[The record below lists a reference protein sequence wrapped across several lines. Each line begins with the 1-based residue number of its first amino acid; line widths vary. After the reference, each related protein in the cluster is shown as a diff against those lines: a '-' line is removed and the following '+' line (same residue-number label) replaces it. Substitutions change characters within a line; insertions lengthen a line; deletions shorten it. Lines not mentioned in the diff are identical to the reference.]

1 MPPLVNLPY
10 ELLALV
16 VGNLNLADTRS
27 LSRTCRHLQFLFHE
41 AKIARV
47 ILEVCDELMA
57 PFCPPRR
64 ADNCGSE

>member
-1 MPPLVNLPY
+1 MSPLVNLPY

-27 LSRTCRHLQFLFHE
+27 LSRACRHLQFLFYE

-47 ILEVCDELMA
+47 ILEVRDE
-57 PFCPPRR
+57 
-64 ADNCGSE
+64 